1 VFDALIAFSLRHR
14 ALVVAGAAALLV
26 YGALAIRSL
35 PVDVLPDLNR
45 PTVTVMAEAGG
56 LSPPEVEARVT
67 WPLERALQGVPGVER
82 IRSSSAVGLSILWL
96 ELGWDQDLLLARQQV
111 SERLQSAREQL
122 PPEVHA
128 SMGPISSI
136 MGEVV
141 LVGVSSRSG
150 EVGPMALRT
159 LADWTVRPRLL
170 VPGVSQVIAIGGEVR
185 QLQVLVD
192 PRKLRAFGLGLEEV
206 ERAAGLSQQNT
217 AGGFLEQ
224 GGQEH
229 VVRNVARSASAEAL
243 ASTVVAVRDGL
254 PITLRQVAEVRE
266 GPRVRR
272 GDAGVDGSPAVILSV
287 QKQPGTSTVELTRR
301 LEQALR
307 ELRGTVPADVELRV
321 LFRQAS
327 FIEAAIGNVEEA
339 LRDGALLVVLVLFA
353 FLLNLRTTA
362 VTLTAIPLSFVITAL
377 VMRAFGMSVN
387 TMTLGGL
394 AVAIGELVDDAIVDV
409 ENVHRRLRENAAL
422 PEDRR
427 LPVLAVVHRASSEV
441 RGSIVY
447 ATALVVLVFAP
458 LFSLSG
464 VEGRLFAPLGA
475 AYVLSILASLLVSL
489 TVTPALCSYLLGRT
503 GRSGRSGRPGRPGA
517 VRGDAPL
524 VRWLKRWDERLL
536 RLALP
541 RPWLVLGVAGV
552 LVAAAALCV
561 PLFGREFLPPFNEG
575 TVTVTVVAPPGTS
588 LSQSSELGTL
598 AERLLKQVPEVVSTG
613 RRTGRAE
620 ADEHAEGVHFTE
632 IDLDLR
638 PGGREREEVL
648 HALRDALA
656 ALPGVVVG
664 VGQPISHRIDHLLS
678 GVRAQVAVK
687 IFGPDLAVLRGLAR
701 QVAAV
706 AGEVPG
712 MVDVQAEAQVP
723 VPRLDIQVRPD
734 QARRFG
740 VPPGQLAQRLQT
752 ALEGKVVGQV
762 VDGPRTVEVLVRYD
776 ERARSSPEAIAAA
789 WVDVDRTQVP
799 VRQVAALVE
808 TSSPNLIQRED
819 GERRIAV
826 SGNVEGR
833 SLSETVDELRA
844 RVAEAVQ
851 LPPGYRVVYGGQ
863 FESQER
869 GLRRLWLLG
878 LLSVALMVVVLY
890 SHFRSGAVVA
900 QVMLNVPLALVGSV
914 AAVLLTGGVLSL
926 ATVIG
931 FITLCGIASR
941 NTIMMISHYL
951 HLAREEGMAFGEEL
965 VVRGSLERLVPVLMT
980 ALTAGL
986 ALVPLVLSRG
996 APGKELLFPVA
1007 AVILGGLV
1015 SSTVLDM
1022 VVTPV
1027 AFLRFGRR
1035 AVERAMRK
1043 ESGDEV
1049 Q

>member
-1 VFDALIAFSLRHR
+1 MFDALIAFSLRQR
-14 ALVVAGAAALLV
+14 ALVVTAAAAILV
-26 YGALAIRSL
+26 YGALAIRALS
-35 PVDVLPDLNR
+35 VDVLPDLNR

-82 IRSSSAVGLSILWL
+82 LRSSSAVGLSILWL
-96 ELGWDQDLLLARQQV
+96 ELDWGRDLNLARQQV
-111 SERLQSAREQL
+111 SERLQSAQGQL
-122 PPEVHA
+122 PPGVHA
-128 SMGPISSI
+128 TMGPISSI
-136 MGEVV
+136 MGEVM
-141 LVGVSSRSG
+141 LVGLSSRSG

-185 QLQVLVD
+185 QFQVLVD
-192 PRKLRAFGLGLEEV
+192 PRKLRAFGLTLEEV

-217 AGGFLEQ
+217 SGGFLEQ
-224 GGQEH
+224 GGREY

-243 ASTVVAVRDGL
+243 AATVVATRDGL
-254 PITLRQVAEVRE
+254 PIALRQVAEVRE
-266 GPRVRR
+266 GARVRR
-272 GDAGVDGSPAVILSV
+272 GDAGVDGSAAVILSV
-287 QKQPGTSTVELTRR
+287 QKQPGVSTVELTRT

-307 ELRGTVPADVELRV
+307 ELKGAVPPDVELRV

-327 FIEAAIGNVEEA
+327 FIQAAIGNVEEA

-353 FLLNLRTTA
+353 FLLNLRATA

-377 VMRAFGMSVN
+377 VMRGFGMSVN

-422 PEDRR
+422 PEHRR
-427 LPVLAVVHRASSEV
+427 RPVLAVVRGASSEI

-447 ATALVVLVFAP
+447 ATLLVVLVFAP

-503 GRSGRSGRPGRPGA
+503 GRSRA
-517 VRGDAPL
+517 ARGDTPL

-541 RPWLVLGVAGV
+541 RPWLVLGVAAV
-552 LVAAAALCV
+552 LVVAAALCV

-588 LSQSSELGTL
+588 LTQSREIGTL
-598 AERLLKQVPEVVSTG
+598 AERLLKQVPEVLSTG

-632 IDLDLR
+632 IDVDLR
-638 PGGREREEVL
+638 PDARAREEVL
-648 HALRDALA
+648 HAIRDALA
-656 ALPGVVVG
+656 PLPGVVVG

-701 QVAAV
+701 EVAQVA
-706 AGEVPG
+706 GRVPG

-723 VPRLDIQVRPD
+723 VPRLDIQVRPE

-740 VPPGQLAQRLQT
+740 VPPGLLAERLQT

-776 ERARSSPEAIAAA
+776 ERARHSPEAIASA

-799 VRQVAALVE
+799 VRQVAAIVE
-808 TSSPNLIQRED
+808 TASPNLVQRED

-826 SGNVEGR
+826 SANVEGR
-833 SLSETVDELRA
+833 SLSEAVDALRA
-844 RVAEAVQ
+844 RVAEEVH
-851 LPPGYRVVYGGQ
+851 LPPGYRIVYGGQ

-869 GLRRLWLLG
+869 GLQRLWLLG
-878 LLSVALMVVVLY
+878 SLSVLLMAVVLY

-900 QVMLNVPLALVGSV
+900 QVLLNVPLALVGSV
-914 AAVLLTGGVLSL
+914 AAVLITGGVLSL
-926 ATVIG
+926 ATAIG

-951 HLAREEGMAFGEEL
+951 HLARAEGMAFGKEL

-986 ALVPLVLSRG
+986 ALVPLLLSRG

-1007 AVILGGLV
+1007 AVIVGGLV

-1027 AFLRFGRR
+1027 AFLQFGRR
-1035 AVERAMRK
+1035 AVERAVRK
-1043 ESGDEV
+1043 EIGDEV